1 MEKKPKS
8 VHAEQWSDF
17 AGVRDDPALFDEFYQ
32 LIQCIER
39 GDGAPERYYRAGIDR
54 DRDGPL
60 DEQGI
65 MHLHIG
71 GRNSDVLVFLIQYA
85 DRVVL
90 LESNTH
96 VHFRTQPAGKNILA
110 LLQSWLVHLEREM
123 QEAADK
129 ARTAAE
135 ESERQ
140 EAEARRGGIAASI
153 AAFRA
158 KADSPRNDSVWPW
171 PSLRGSRQ
179 IGTARS
185 TSRVEL
191 LDSLWN
197 PLEFRGT
204 GA

>member
-1 MEKKPKS
+1 MRRPASALRLRLPRIEKKPKS

-54 DRDGPL
+54 DRDGLL

-65 MHLHIG
+65 MHLHLG

-158 KADSPRNDSVWPW
+158 KAG
-171 PSLRGSRQ
+171 L
-179 IGTARS
+179 A
-185 TSRVEL
+185 EK
-191 LDSLWN
+191 
-197 PLEFRGT
+197 
-204 GA
+204 